1 MQKVKF
7 VEFRKHLS
15 EYVGQARFANER
27 IAVTHHGK
35 VEGGFVSAEALQLLE
50 ELEMLEDCAAYDRAL
65 ARHKKKGSKT
75 ISHKEMMKRLDE
87 DVEDSTIGALFTK
100 TFN

>member
-1 MQKVKF
+1 MCTYVNLIYRKEVNMQKVNF

-35 VEGGFVSAEALQLLE
+35 VVGGFVSARALQLLE
-50 ELEMLEDCAAYDRAL
+50 EIEMQQDCEAYDRAMEQ
-65 ARHKKKGSKT
+65 HKKNDHKT
-75 ISHKEMMKRLDE
+75 ISQEEFVKN
-87 DVEDSTIGALFTK
+87 IGL
-100 TFN
+100 

>member
-1 MQKVKF
+1 MQKVNF

-35 VEGGFVSAEALQLLE
+35 VVGGFVSAEALQFLE
-50 ELEMLEDCAAYDRAL
+50 ELEMQKDCEAFDL
-65 ARHKKKGSKT
+65 AMERYKKSGNKT
-75 ISHKEMMKRLDE
+75 ISHGEFVKN
-87 DVEDSTIGALFTK
+87 IGLQ
-100 TFN
+100 